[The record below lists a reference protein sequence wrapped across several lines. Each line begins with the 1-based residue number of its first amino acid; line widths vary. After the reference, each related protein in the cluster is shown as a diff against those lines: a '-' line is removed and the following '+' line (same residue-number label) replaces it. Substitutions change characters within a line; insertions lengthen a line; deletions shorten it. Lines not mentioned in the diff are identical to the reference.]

1 MNPAHHIT
9 FLLSR
14 KLFAEETNYSDT
26 SCSVWSQVS
35 SNSKSSLS
43 LPKCL
48 LNFYILKRAAYHTWG
63 WCDSLAHMSSL
74 AQDLHV
80 VHKHQLVMS
89 SLWQSWAPNISG
101 LTPASG
107 PEPCSCPAG
116 ISAEAEATW
125 ELWDGA
131 GGMKSTA
138 HLAWRQWHRAG
149 AGTAGPWLHVFA
161 VPSFLSSN
169 NSFWLKSTYHRM
181 QLSSAMG
188 NLCEFPSPPQFTIWA
203 FMKGLCLLTV
213 KPETPLMHRGI
224 KSLWKQP
231 ITFHVMKC
239 KENFYAWASQS
250 FY

>member
-9 FLLSR
+9 FLLSW

-80 VHKHQLVMS
+80 IHKHQLVMS

-131 GGMKSTA
+131 GGWGAQLTSLEGNGTELELEQLA
-138 HLAWRQWHRAG
+138 HDCMCLLC
-149 AGTAGPWLHVFA
+149 PV
-161 VPSFLSSN
+161 
-169 NSFWLKSTYHRM
+169 
-181 QLSSAMG
+181 SSA
-188 NLCEFPSPPQFTIWA
+188 L
-203 FMKGLCLLTV
+203 
-213 KPETPLMHRGI
+213 
-224 KSLWKQP
+224 
-231 ITFHVMKC
+231 ITL
-239 KENFYAWASQS
+239 SD
-250 FY
+250 